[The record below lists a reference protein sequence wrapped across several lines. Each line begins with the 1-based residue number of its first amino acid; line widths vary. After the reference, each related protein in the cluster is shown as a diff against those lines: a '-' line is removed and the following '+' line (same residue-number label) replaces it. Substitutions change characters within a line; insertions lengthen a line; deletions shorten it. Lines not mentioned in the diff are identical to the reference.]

1 MQFRPTQGAA
11 HHSSISLVRKV
22 LFGAVCLAS
31 LICIFVLISF
41 RNNLHK
47 AMSGELLTNETT
59 EGIVT
64 TAQSSFMENVFNY
77 FGNVTFLFPLVFVF
91 IGYKL
96 FIKKIALK
104 EIDFFVIGLFILGF
118 NILVIGLCS
127 LFSGLVVD
135 TETSLGGFLGY
146 FFMSM
151 FDSLPF
157 PIGKLL
163 PALVTLLGLLI
174 FK

>member
-11 HHSSISLVRKV
+11 HHSSISLFRKV

-59 EGIVT
+59 DGIVT

-77 FGNVTFLFPLVFVF
+77 FGNVTFLFPLVFVM
-91 IGYKL
+91 K
-96 FIKKIALK
+96 
-104 EIDFFVIGLFILGF
+104 D
-118 NILVIGLCS
+118 
-127 LFSGLVVD
+127 SG
-135 TETSLGGFLGY
+135 SICF
-146 FFMSM
+146 
-151 FDSLPF
+151 
-157 PIGKLL
+157 
-163 PALVTLLGLLI
+163 
-174 FK
+174 

>member
-1 MQFRPTQGAA
+1 
-11 HHSSISLVRKV
+11 
-22 LFGAVCLAS
+22 
-31 LICIFVLISF
+31 
-41 RNNLHK
+41 
-47 AMSGELLTNETT
+47 MSGELLTNETT
-59 EGIVT
+59 DGIVT

-127 LFSGLVVD
+127 LFVLGKIFFFSPKAGSEPDEKEVLLKRSLVVFSSAFFFV
-135 TETSLGGFLGY
+135 EKSRLVWNGSFNSPFLVSSLI
-146 FFMSM
+146 
-151 FDSLPF
+151 LPESSSV
-157 PIGKLL
+157 KLY
-163 PALVTLLGLLI
+163 
-174 FK
+174 